1 MVQFPVMF
9 CLAFSLLHSLLT
21 AATVAEVSSW
31 PDEAFQKAWVADLSG
46 TVTVVTADRFVLE
59 DKTGRT
65 RFFHWRGDLQSG
77 DVVKLRCIGVIDD
90 AKRNILL
97 ARNLKKTGK
106 AEAKQPEETS
116 IARIVRG
123 EHDLMAVRVRGVVV
137 DSTPDEIDPGNSF
150 LLLGDGKDT
159 VDVPIKRSQHPE
171 KLIGAEIEVTG
182 VCEPEIGSWRLFQG
196 RGMETIPGFDYIKV
210 LTPPPEDPFSAPP
223 LGTEANISAN
233 NLAAIGRRSATG
245 RVLAVWHGD
254 SMLLSAAKR
263 GRWNRLQAT
272 LAKGQA
278 LPRCGDVVQV
288 VGFPRTDLFTITLDN
303 ALCQPSRTDSV
314 PASADSEPVDVT
326 ARELMT
332 DMAGL
337 SKLQAPYHGRTIRI
351 RGKVRSVPSEDL
363 NENRIQMQ
371 SGEYIIP
378 IDVSSCP
385 EAAQLV
391 ASDYEI
397 EVVGVCL
404 LLAETWRP
412 NSRMPHAKGFAVI
425 VRDAGDIKVLSRP
438 SWWTPERL
446 VFVIFALL
454 MSVVGVFVWNW
465 LLRRLVARRSRELL
479 KSQVAKAESDLRVGE
494 RTRLAAELHDA
505 ISQTLTG
512 VSFQIDAAADTL
524 GSDLPTAARFIAVA
538 RQTLLSCREE
548 LRRCLWDLRNDS
560 LEGSDYAETLRRAI
574 RPGIGAAKLTVRF
587 DARRSKMS
595 DSTAHAVL
603 CIVRELCVNAVRH
616 GGARS
621 IQVAGAVESRS
632 IRLSVR
638 DDGRGFDPSKCPGP
652 AEGHF
657 GLQGIRERV
666 ARLGGRMTIESS
678 EGKGASVI
686 IEVRNE
692 TDKHTAG

>member
-1 MVQFPVMF
+1 
-9 CLAFSLLHSLLT
+9 
-21 AATVAEVSSW
+21 
-31 PDEAFQKAWVADLSG
+31 
-46 TVTVVTADRFVLE
+46 
-59 DKTGRT
+59 
-65 RFFHWRGDLQSG
+65 
-77 DVVKLRCIGVIDD
+77 
-90 AKRNILL
+90 
-97 ARNLKKTGK
+97 
-106 AEAKQPEETS
+106 
-116 IARIVRG
+116 
-123 EHDLMAVRVRGVVV
+123 
-137 DSTPDEIDPGNSF
+137 
-150 LLLGDGKDT
+150 
-159 VDVPIKRSQHPE
+159 
-171 KLIGAEIEVTG
+171 
-182 VCEPEIGSWRLFQG
+182 
-196 RGMETIPGFDYIKV
+196 
-210 LTPPPEDPFSAPP
+210 
-223 LGTEANISAN
+223 
-233 NLAAIGRRSATG
+233 
-245 RVLAVWHGD
+245 
-254 SMLLSAAKR
+254 
-263 GRWNRLQAT
+263 
-272 LAKGQA
+272 
-278 LPRCGDVVQV
+278 
-288 VGFPRTDLFTITLDN
+288 
-303 ALCQPSRTDSV
+303 
-314 PASADSEPVDVT
+314 
-326 ARELMT
+326 
-332 DMAGL
+332 
-337 SKLQAPYHGRTIRI
+337 
-351 RGKVRSVPSEDL
+351 
-363 NENRIQMQ
+363 
-371 SGEYIIP
+371 
-378 IDVSSCP
+378 
-385 EAAQLV
+385 
-391 ASDYEI
+391 
-397 EVVGVCL
+397 
-404 LLAETWRP
+404 
-412 NSRMPHAKGFAVI
+412 
-425 VRDAGDIKVLSRP
+425 
-438 SWWTPERL
+438 
-446 VFVIFALL
+446 

-524 GSDLPTAARFIAVA
+524 GSDLPTAARFLAVA

-621 IQVAGAVESRS
+621 IQVAGAVESRN

>member
-1 MVQFPVMF
+1 MTAFLLSIP
-9 CLAFSLLHSLLT
+9 CLFAT
-21 AATVAEVSSW
+21 TVAEVLNW
-31 PDEAFQKAWVADLSG
+31 PDAAYITQSQFDVTG
-46 TVTVVTADRFVLE
+46 TVTTALKYDFVLE
-59 DKTGRT
+59 DATGRVKI
-65 RFFHWRGDLQSG
+65 WSGDMHCVPNEG
-77 DVVKLRCIGVIDD
+77 DVVQVQCTAKIDD
-90 AKRNILL
+90 AKRNAVH
-97 ARNLKKTGK
+97 ARKMKVLGK
-106 AEAKQPEETS
+106 AEKRQPVSTTVT
-116 IARIVRG
+116 RIVHG
-123 EHDLMAVRVRGVVV
+123 ENDLMSVRVRGMVVGV
-137 DSTPDEIDPGNSF
+137 TPDEIQPDNAF
-150 LLLGDGKDT
+150 LQLSDGMDV
-159 VDVPIKRSQHPE
+159 VDVTIDSSLKPE
-171 KLIGAEIEVTG
+171 KFVGAEIEVTG
-182 VCEPEIGSWRLFQG
+182 LCLPSIGCWRQFQG
-196 RGMETIPGFDYIKV
+196 HGIIGIPGVEYVKV
-210 LTPPPEDPFSAPP
+210 LKPPPKDPFSAPP
-223 LGTEANISAN
+223 LETSAKLTTR
-233 NLAAIGRRSATG
+233 NLAALGRRSATG
-245 RVLAVWHGD
+245 RVIAVWHGD
-254 SMLLSAAKR
+254 SMILSAANH
-263 GRWNRLQAT
+263 GRWNTFQAT
-272 LAKGQA
+272 LADGQR

-288 VGFPRTDLFTITLDN
+288 VGLPRTDLFTITLDN
-303 ALCQPSRTDSV
+303 ALCRQSQSTNSIPQPSKENPR
-314 PASADSEPVDVT
+314 EVT
-326 ARELMT
+326 AKALLL
-332 DMAGL
+332 DSAGL
-337 SKLQAPYHGRTIRI
+337 DQVQAMYHGRIVRI
-351 RGKVRSVPSEDL
+351 RGKVRSVPADDL
-363 NENRIQMQ
+363 KENHVQLQ
-371 SGEYIIP
+371 SGDHIVPLDI
-378 IDVSSCP
+378 SSCP
-385 EAAQLV
+385 EVAADIV
-391 ASDYEI
+391 PECEI

-404 LLAETWRP
+404 LLADLWKP
-412 NSRMPHAKGFAVI
+412 NSRMPRVRGMAVI
-425 VRDAGDIKVLSRP
+425 VRDAADVKVLSHP
-438 SWWTPERL
+438 PWWTPGRL
-446 VFVIFALL
+446 LTVICALL
-454 MSVVGVFVWNW
+454 LAVLAIVVWNW
-465 LLRRLVARRSRELL
+465 SLRRLVARRSKQLL

-524 GSDLPTAARFIAVA
+524 GSDLPTAARFLAVA